1 MLHVGLDLSILE
13 LAADEALGVEDGVVR
28 VHGDLVLGGVTDE
41 ALGVGEGNERG
52 GGAVTLVVGDNLN
65 AVIAVDTHARVGSTK
80 IDTDSGSHDCD
91 VCVRL
96 WKICREAVR
105 NKDSIKSSERN
116 GVSQRGGV
124 VVCVEK

>member
-52 GGAVTLVVGDNLN
+52 SGAVTLVVGDNLN
-65 AVIAVDTHARVGSTK
+65 AVIAVDTHARVGGTK
-80 IDTDSGSHDCD
+80 IDTDSGSHGCD
-91 VCVRL
+91 VCEVVG
-96 WKICREAVR
+96 KGCREAVR
-105 NKDSIKSSERN
+105 NKDSIKSLERN
-116 GVSQRGGV
+116 WGYLK
-124 VVCVEK
+124 EE